1 MHSLGA
7 VVLVH
12 DCRYAQNHVLDILA
26 AAMLRLDPDGALP
39 LQELASRLSRGLSL
53 APDMLTSARLQA
65 TRKRLRALGL
75 IGLRPT
81 APVVDPVGTSEDG
94 GR

>member
-12 DCRYAQNHVLDILA
+12 DRRYAQNHVLDILA
-26 AAMLRLDPDGALP
+26 AAMLRLDPEGVLP
-39 LQELASRLSRGLSL
+39 LQELTSRLSRGLSL
-53 APDMLTSARLQA
+53 TPDMLASARLQA
-65 TRKRLRALGL
+65 TRERLLALGL

-81 APVVDPVGTSEDG
+81 APVVDPVGTPEDG